1 MMSMDTE
8 PRLNTQETKP
18 HMTVFAG
25 TNGAGKSTITDV
37 LAHQVGEVIDTD
49 AIAKRMNPDNP
60 EAAAVK
66 AGRETLKR
74 VQVCIDQRRDFS
86 IETTLAGG
94 NVLRQME
101 RAKEA
106 GFGIT
111 MYYVGLKNV
120 DYHIE
125 RVARRVEAG
134 GHSIPEADIR
144 RRYDRSLD
152 KVPQAIRLADRV
164 FVFDNSTGFKKT
176 LDVNQGLIQIH
187 TSVIPKWLDR
197 IIKGW
202 DKEQEK
208 MNRDLERKKDQFEK
222 NYDSVHSKLLQ
233 EKEKLKPIHELE
245 RLKNLRDQLVA
256 RLIELKPKNLLEKIT
271 NPNKQTILGVQQD
284 VQQLDAKIL
293 QVEKKVPS
301 PAEVQLIQKNM
312 TGLGSLLTAL
322 QSALQQIGQD
332 LLTGQQ
338 QRQLNQL
345 HRQYGTS
352 QQYIRDQGSEIER

>member
-1 MMSMDTE
+1 MIKDSE
-8 PRLNTQETKP
+8 PKLNTQETKP

-25 TNGAGKSTITDV
+25 TNGAGKSTITDI

-49 AIAKRMNPDNP
+49 AIAKRMNPERP
-60 EAAAVK
+60 EAVAVT
-66 AGRETLKR
+66 AGREALNR
-74 VQVCIDQRRDFS
+74 VQACIDQRRDFS

-101 RAKEA
+101 RAKAA

-134 GHSIPEADIR
+134 GHSIPETDIR

-152 KVPQAIRLADRV
+152 NVSQAIRLVDRV
-164 FVFDNSTGFKKT
+164 FVFDNSTGFKKM
-176 LDVNQGLIQIH
+176 LDVKQGFMHIH
-187 TSVIPKWLDR
+187 TPEIPKWLDH

-208 MNRDLERKKDQFEK
+208 MNRDLERKKDRIEK
-222 NYDSVHSKLLQ
+222 EYDDAHTKLLQ
-233 EKEKLKPIHELE
+233 EKEKLKPIQGLE
-245 RLKNLRDQLVA
+245 RLKREQLLA
-256 RLIELKPKNLLEKIT
+256 KLIELKPKNVLEKIA
-271 NPNKQTILGVQQD
+271 NPNKLTIQSVQND
-284 VQQLDAKIL
+284 VLQMDAKII
-293 QVEKKVPS
+293 QVQKKVPS
-301 PAEVQLIQKNM
+301 PAEVQVIQQSM
-312 TGLGSLLTAL
+312 TGLGSLISALQTAL
-322 QSALQQIGQD
+322 QQVGQE
-332 LLTGQQ
+332 LLSGQH

-352 QQYIRDQGSEIER
+352 QQYIRDQGPEIER